1 MKAAA
6 ILLHRSLIR
15 DQLQNHT
22 LQDVGSKS
30 YDRWNYMPEK
40 RAAMKCLSGL
50 SMRAPSAPPAGS
62 TAPANP
68 LSRKVSRD
76 WNTDWACG

>member
-40 RAAMKCLSGL
+40 RAGMEQWDKFVTSLL
-50 SMRAPSAPPAGS
+50 RK
-62 TAPANP
+62 
-68 LSRKVSRD
+68 SRL
-76 WNTDWACG
+76 TIAA